1 MFFIN
6 TDGSSISCVHTSLP
20 IAKLNEALSSHKS
33 AIKEFGLCIPL
44 EQVFRMLSLRNIPFN
59 KELKFFDEKYQP
71 CARPKIVDLKVAMD
85 GQNQLT
91 YSLLCGDAVKLNNLR
106 FVDNKRDIVRSLTLS
121 TFTAFQLDKL
131 ANNPVQQ
138 YLSDWR
144 FGDTLKGSTV
154 LQEFINV
161 PLELIDGTSVKWTGN
176 GFDINGEASFEQL
189 EQLTNV
195 FEPYYRANKLKLD
208 EWNARPGQLLE
219 ILLGTSTEFDF
230 EISEELSQSSVFKQ
244 YIEILKNFNE
254 VVTDKKLRLLAVMI
268 GYEFLVN

>member
-20 IAKLNEALSSHKS
+20 IAKLNEALSSHRS

-59 KELKFFDEKYQP
+59 KEMMFFDEKYQP
-71 CARPKIVDLKVAMD
+71 CARPEVVDLKITMD
-85 GQNQLT
+85 GQNQFVYGLI
-91 YSLLCGDAVKLNNLR
+91 CGKSVKLNTLQ
-106 FVDNKRDIVRSLTLS
+106 FVDNKRDIVRSLTLP

-144 FGDTLKGSTV
+144 FGDLLKGATV
-154 LQEFINV
+154 LQQLTNV
-161 PLELIDGTSVKWTGN
+161 SLELIDGTNVKWNGS
-176 GFDINGEASFEQL
+176 GFDINGEASFDGL
-189 EQLTNV
+189 ERLNQV
-195 FEPYYRANKLKLD
+195 FEPYYRANKLELH
-208 EWNARPGQLLE
+208 EWTVRPGQLLE
-219 ILLGTSTEFDF
+219 ILRGTSTEFDF
-230 EISEELSQSSVFKQ
+230 EISEEMSQSSIFIQ
-244 YIEILKNFNE
+244 YIEILKSFYE
-254 VVTDKKLRLLAVMI
+254 VVTDKRLRLLAVMI